1 MRMRK
6 KPNLIP
12 RMEKCAA
19 VQIKEPKALKGE
31 WKTAFP
37 DKTLWLE
44 LGCGKGRFT
53 LGTAQENPD
62 VMLLAVEK
70 VADAMVI
77 GMERVCAAEVRNIR
91 FIEMDA
97 LELREVFE
105 KGEVERLFI
114 NFCDPW
120 PKSRDAKHRLTA
132 PGFLRI
138 YAELLDVGGEIHFK
152 TDNRPLFDWS
162 LEQFSAEGWE
172 LRELFKKGEVARLFI
187 NFCDPWPK
195 SRDAKH
201 RLTAPGFLRSYA
213 DLLNVGG
220 EIHFKT
226 DNRPLFDWSLEQ
238 FTAEGWELREVTTD
252 LHANGVCGVMTDYEA
267 KFHAEGVPINRL
279 VAVRCEAT
287 KDGKAGEVARLRNSA
302 LADARGAITEE

>member
-6 KPNLIP
+6 KPNLVP

-19 VQIKEPKALKGE
+19 VQIMQPKTLKGTWRSE
-31 WKTAFP
+31 FP
-37 DKTLWLE
+37 EKQKLWLE

-53 LGTAQENPD
+53 LGTAQENPE

-77 GMERVCAAEVRNIR
+77 GMERVCAAEIENIR

-97 LELREVFE
+97 LELREVFS
-105 KGEVERLFI
+105 KGEVERI
-114 NFCDPW
+114 
-120 PKSRDAKHRLTA
+120 
-132 PGFLRI
+132 
-138 YAELLDVGGEIHFK
+138 
-152 TDNRPLFDWS
+152 
-162 LEQFSAEGWE
+162 
-172 LRELFKKGEVARLFI
+172 FI

-213 DLLNVGG
+213 DLLELGG

-226 DNRPLFDWSLEQ
+226 DNRPLFDWSLLQ
-238 FTAEGWELREVTTD
+238 FKAEGWEIREQTND
-252 LHANGVCGVMTDYEA
+252 LHRDGICGVMTDYEA
-267 KFHAEGVPINRL
+267 KFHEKGVPINRL
-279 VAVRCEAT
+279 VAVKCERT
-287 KDGKAGEVARLRNSA
+287 KDSSAGEVPRLRNSA
-302 LADARGAITEE
+302 LSDAIGAQEKEEKE

>member
-12 RMEKCAA
+12 RMENCAA
-19 VQIKEPKALKGE
+19 VQIKDPKPFKGS
-31 WKTAFP
+31 WKNEFP
-37 DKTLWLE
+37 DKSTLWLE

-53 LGTAQENPD
+53 LGTAKENPD

-77 GMERVCAAEVRNIR
+77 GMERVCAAEVKNIR

-97 LELREVFE
+97 LELKEVFD

-138 YAELLDVGGEIHFK
+138 YSDLLNDGGEIHFK

-162 LEQFSAEGWE
+162 LEQFVAEGWE
-172 LRELFKKGEVARLFI
+172 LK
-187 NFCDPWPK
+187 
-195 SRDAKH
+195 
-201 RLTAPGFLRSYA
+201 
-213 DLLNVGG
+213 
-220 EIHFKT
+220 
-226 DNRPLFDWSLEQ
+226 
-238 FTAEGWELREVTTD
+238 EVTND
-252 LHANGVCGVMTDYEA
+252 LHANGICGVMTDYEA
-267 KFHAEGVPINRL
+267 KFHAEGIPINRL
-279 VAVRCEAT
+279 VAVRYANT
-287 KDGKAGEVARLRNSA
+287 KDSSSGQVERLRNSA
-302 LADARGAITEE
+302 LSDARGAQEEI

>member
-19 VQIKEPKALKGE
+19 VQIKEPKALKGK
-31 WKTAFP
+31 WKSEFS
-37 DKTLWLE
+37 DKKSLWLE

-77 GMERVCAAEVRNIR
+77 GMERVCAAEVQNVR

-105 KGEVERLFI
+105 RGEIDRIFI

-132 PGFLRI
+132 PGFLRR
-138 YAELLDVGGEIHFK
+138 YADLLENGGEIHFK

-172 LRELFKKGEVARLFI
+172 LRE
-187 NFCDPWPK
+187 
-195 SRDAKH
+195 
-201 RLTAPGFLRSYA
+201 
-213 DLLNVGG
+213 
-220 EIHFKT
+220 
-226 DNRPLFDWSLEQ
+226 
-238 FTAEGWELREVTTD
+238 VTTD
-252 LHANGVCGVMTDYEA
+252 LHADGVCGVMTDYEA
-267 KFHAEGVPINRL
+267 KFHAEGIPINRL

-287 KDGKAGEVARLRNSA
+287 KDGKAGEVERLRNSA

>member
-19 VQIKEPKALKGE
+19 VQIKEPKSLKGT
-31 WKTAFP
+31 WKNEFS
-37 DKTLWLE
+37 DKETLWLE

-77 GMERVCAAEVRNIR
+77 GMERVCAAETCNVR

-105 KGEVERLFI
+105 
-114 NFCDPW
+114 
-120 PKSRDAKHRLTA
+120 
-132 PGFLRI
+132 
-138 YAELLDVGGEIHFK
+138 
-152 TDNRPLFDWS
+152 
-162 LEQFSAEGWE
+162 
-172 LRELFKKGEVARLFI
+172 KGEVARLFI

-201 RLTAPGFLRSYA
+201 RLTAPGFLRIYA
-213 DLLNVGG
+213 DLLDIGG

-238 FTAEGWELREVTTD
+238 FTAEGWELKEVTTD
-252 LHANGVCGVMTDYEA
+252 LHANGICGVMTDYEA
-267 KFHAEGVPINRL
+267 KFYAEGVPINRL
-279 VAVRCEAT
+279 VAVRCKDT
-287 KDGKAGEVARLRNSA
+287 KDGASGEVPRLRNSA
-302 LADARGAITEE
+302 LSDARGVKEACDL